1 MSNKPLKP
9 LGSKQ
14 GLGTLVKARFGAGML
29 LQHDDLDALA
39 TYTQELNRLMF
50 RTLFGC
56 GVMCGLVVSVEPPKC
71 GKLSVRVAKGVA
83 LDSCGDPIAV
93 NETQTITLDTEC
105 DPQFPTTLWVLL
117 CAKFKCCAPRTSLCG
132 SEGDDDA
139 PSVSTRERYGYEIR
153 VVAEPPECACGCDP
167 DDELK
172 KSDCRCAN
180 PDQSCYRAQYAGEC
194 SACDCTG
201 GSSGGCGGDCAG
213 DCGCDCVV
221 LARLDLTAPQGEE
234 RWEVSHKVRRFI
246 RPVLIEDPQ
255 ARLEF
260 EARKPQPELQAPA
273 VAADVQ
279 IAAVSQAKPTK
290 LGKPLK
296 AGKVAKVG

>member
-1 MSNKPLKP
+1 MSKKPLKP
-9 LGSKQ
+9 LGAKQ

-56 GVMCGLVVSVEPPKC
+56 GVMCGLVVSVDPPKC

-93 NETQTITLDTEC
+93 NETQTILLDTEC

-132 SEGDDDA
+132 SDGDDDA
-139 PSVSTRERYGYEIR
+139 PSVSTRERYGHEIR

-172 KSDCRCAN
+172 ASSACRCFD
-180 PDQSCYRAQYAGEC
+180 PERSCYRAHYSGDCA
-194 SACDCTG
+194 ACDCSG
-201 GSSGGCGGDCAG
+201 GSSGGCGGDCAA

-221 LARLDLTAPQGEE
+221 LAKLDLTGPQGEE

-246 RPVLIEDPQ
+246 RPVLIDDPQ

-260 EARKPQPELQAPA
+260 EARELQAS
-273 VAADVQ
+273 AAAANVG
-279 IAAVSQAKPTK
+279 IAAEAQTTPAK
-290 LGKPLK
+290 LGKTPK
-296 AGKVAKVG
+296 AGKVG